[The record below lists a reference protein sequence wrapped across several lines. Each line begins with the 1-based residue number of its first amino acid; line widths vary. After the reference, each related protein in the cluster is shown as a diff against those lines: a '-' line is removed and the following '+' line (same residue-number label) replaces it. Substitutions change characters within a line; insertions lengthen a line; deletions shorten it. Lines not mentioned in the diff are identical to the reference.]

1 METVE
6 ELIHK
11 IRGRTYETNDR
22 FTLEIAYSDLEI
34 FITESEQTAKYK
46 ELVKAQRELI
56 EFYSKNISDN
66 AVFLAVHHCG
76 AKKEDVEKG
85 VQLRKRITELNIN
98 LK

>member
-46 ELVKAQRELI
+46 ELVKAYEHLLDCFGI
-56 EFYSKNISDN
+56 TKP
-66 AVFLAVHHCG
+66 
-76 AKKEDVEKG
+76 EKSTHIDS
-85 VQLRKRITELNIN
+85 LDAAFKRITELNNN